1 MSSAPVPAPSV
12 PGATTVAPAGSG
24 PDLRA
29 VFSGRSFRLAATE
42 RVPLP
47 DLAPLW
53 VDGAGASAGSAA
65 IVFDLWDRGEE
76 VLARQH
82 GAAPSEVEIARLSR
96 WAGERGARLRIGCPL
111 LSRPV

>member
-1 MSSAPVPAPSV
+1 MSSAPVPAPTV
-12 PGATTVAPAGSG
+12 PGGITATPTGSA

-29 VFSGRSFRLAATE
+29 VFSGRSFRLAPTE

-47 DLAPLW
+47 DLPPLW
-53 VDGAGASAGSAA
+53 VDGAGAAAGAAA

-82 GAAPSEVEIARLSR
+82 GAAPSEAEIERLGR

-111 LSRPV
+111 LSPPV